1 MKMKVLTQKV
11 MEVESSNPI
20 FEKLLS
26 LHRAGQVGSVEQYSE
41 ACAVIEG
48 ITGIP
53 VYNSDDEFE
62 ETIVGIYA
70 DGDEEA
76 ILEA

>member
-11 MEVESSNPI
+11 VEVESSNPI

-53 VYNSDDEFE
+53 VFNSDDEFGE
-62 ETIVGIYA
+62 AIVGVYTDDEKETI
-70 DGDEEA
+70 
-76 ILEA
+76 LEV

>member
-41 ACAVIEG
+41 ACMVIEG

-53 VYNSDDEFE
+53 IFNSDNEFE
-62 ETIVGIYA
+62 ESITGIYT
-70 DGDEEA
+70 DEDEEA

>member
-26 LHRAGQVGSVEQYSE
+26 LHRAGQFGSVEQYSE

-53 VYNSDDEFE
+53 VFNSDDDFKEA
-62 ETIVGIYA
+62 IVGVYT
-70 DGDEEA
+70 DEDEEA

>member
-1 MKMKVLTQKV
+1 MKMKVLTQKT

-26 LHRAGQVGSVEQYSE
+26 LHRTGQVGSVEQYSE

-53 VYNSDDEFE
+53 VFNSDNEFE
-62 ETIVGIYA
+62 ESIIGVYA
-70 DGDEEA
+70 DGDEET
-76 ILEA
+76 ILEV

>member
-11 MEVESSNPI
+11 VEVESSNPI
-20 FEKLLS
+20 FEELLS

-53 VYNSDDEFE
+53 VFNSDDEFE
-62 ETIVGIYA
+62 EAIVGIYT
-70 DGDEEA
+70 DDEKEA